1 MEIVAKPHL
10 LNLCTK
16 YAMKLHK
23 KLLAEKLMELAAK
36 LTNEDD
42 DAAGFRV
49 NKRVC
54 GRMEPIFYF

>member
-1 MEIVAKPHL
+1 
-10 LNLCTK
+10 
-16 YAMKLHK
+16 MKLHK

-42 DAAGFRV
+42 GAAGFRV

-54 GRMEPIFYF
+54 GRMKPTFYF